1 MNKCMFTKMA
11 VYSAFSYNIYEVAI
25 SQNKEFGV
33 LYNLV
38 ISDIWRQNVQYFY
51 VGELTQCT

>member
-1 MNKCMFTKMA
+1 MFTKMA